1 MGLLDKED
9 LKNVMLKL
17 LELRRK
23 LQKILESFLLKN
35 QVLEPEDNDET
46 SPVENPDAE
55 EWPRIWSKT
64 YCWKATETTEEVIK
78 YRNAE

>member
-35 QVLEPEDNDET
+35 QVLEPEENDES

-55 EWPRIWSKT
+55 EAPEFEAKLI
-64 YCWKATETTEEVIK
+64 
-78 YRNAE
+78 AEKLQKLLKK

>member
-9 LKNVMLKL
+9 LKKVMLKL

-35 QVLEPEDNDET
+35 QVLEPEENDES

-55 EWPRIWSKT
+55 DSELNFKQKSDSF
-64 YCWKATETTEEVIK
+64 
-78 YRNAE
+78 